1 MSSSHQSIELKQ
13 FLDALPIGVAVV
25 DAQENVFYI
34 NQKAQQ
40 LLGKD
45 IVAEML
51 TDTNQEIYP
60 VYVAG
65 THRRY
70 PSENQP
76 SIRALRGES
85 THVDDME
92 IHQPNAVIP
101 IEVWATPMTDNL
113 QQVTHA
119 VIVLQDITERR
130 RLEANRQQD
139 IAELSL
145 LNKQL
150 EQYSQT
156 LEQKVI
162 ERTEELEKK
171 TAEAILANQA
181 KSQFI
186 AAASHDLRQP
196 MQALSLFIEA
206 LNYQVTE
213 PQARYLIEK
222 AKQSVEMMSSLF
234 DSLLDISR
242 LEAGAIQPELKNFAL
257 QTLLQYLYHEF
268 LPQANTRNLDFQV
281 MPCTI
286 YIHSDPLLLERILR
300 NLLANSF
307 KFTTQGQI
315 TVGYT
320 VRKEA
325 VDIFVKDTGIGI
337 PTALQQTIFQE
348 FYQIKSNVSREK
360 GLGLGLSIVKRLS
373 ELLRH
378 PLRLES
384 VEGDGTTF
392 TLTVP
397 LGYCHET
404 LRTETVLAP
413 EITITSARVLV
424 IDDDALVRKA
434 LEKLMIHWGYEVM
447 TARSGE
453 DALLQLQQT
462 QYLPD
467 IIVSDFHLQTEQT
480 GLDAIRE
487 IQKQLQRPIP
497 SVLITGDTTSESFE
511 QLQSCGYKWLRKP
524 ISPASLR
531 KIMSYHLRK

>member
-1 MSSSHQSIELKQ
+1 MSSNNQSIELKQ

-45 IVAEML
+45 IVAEMVV
-51 TDTNQEIYP
+51 DKNQEIYP

-101 IEVWATPMTDNL
+101 IEVWATPITDSQ

-130 RLEANRQQD
+130 YLEANRQQYT
-139 IAELSL
+139 AELSL

-171 TAEAILANQA
+171 TAEAVLANQA

-206 LNYQVTE
+206 LNYQVAE

-222 AKQSVEMMSSLF
+222 AKQSIEMMSSLF

-242 LEAGAIQPELKNFAL
+242 LEAGVVQPELKNFAL

-268 LPQANTRNLDFQV
+268 LPQTNTHNLNFKV
-281 MPCTI
+281 ASCAI
-286 YIHSDPLLLERILR
+286 YVYSDPLLLERIIR

-307 KFTTQGQI
+307 KFTTHGQI
-315 TVGYT
+315 EVGYT
-320 VRKEA
+320 IRKEA

-337 PTALQQTIFQE
+337 PPALQQTIFQE
-348 FYQIKSNVSREK
+348 FYQIKSNQSREK

-384 VEGDGTTF
+384 VEGGGTTV

-404 LRTETVLAP
+404 LQVETLIVP
-413 EITITSARVLV
+413 EIAETSARVLV
-424 IDDDALVRKA
+424 IDDDTLVRKA
-434 LEKLMIHWGYEVM
+434 LEKMMLHWGYEVVS
-447 TARSGE
+447 ARSGA

-467 IIVSDFHLQTEQT
+467 IIVSDYHLQTEQT
-480 GLDAIRE
+480 GLDVIRE
-487 IQKQLQRPIP
+487 IQKQLQRQIP

-511 QLQSCGYKWLRKP
+511 QLQNCGYKWLRKP
-524 ISPASLR
+524 VSPASLR
-531 KIMSYHLRK
+531 KIISYYLRK

>member
-1 MSSSHQSIELKQ
+1 MTSDNQPIELKQ

-25 DAQENVFYI
+25 DAQENVSYI

-45 IVAEML
+45 IVAEMV
-51 TDTNQEIYP
+51 TDNDLEIYP

-65 THRRY
+65 TRRRY

-92 IHQPNAVIP
+92 IHQPNVIIP
-101 IEVWATPMTDNL
+101 IEVWASPIIDNK
-113 QQVTHA
+113 QRVTHA

-130 RLEANRQQD
+130 RLEANRQQYT
-139 IAELSL
+139 AELSL

-150 EQYSQT
+150 EHYSQT

-171 TAEAILANQA
+171 TAEAIHANHA

-206 LNYQVTE
+206 LNGQVTE

-222 AKQSVEMMSSLF
+222 AKQSVEMLSSLF

-242 LEAGAIQPELKNFAL
+242 LEAGVVQPEPKNFAL

-268 LPQANTRNLDFQV
+268 LPQANNRNLEFQV
-281 MPCTI
+281 ANCTV
-286 YIHSDPLLLERILR
+286 HVRSDPLLLERILR

-307 KFTTQGQI
+307 KFTQRGRI
-315 TVGYT
+315 EVGYT
-320 VRKEA
+320 LHREV
-325 VDIFVKDTGIGI
+325 VNIFVKDTGIGI
-337 PTALQQTIFQE
+337 PAALQHAIFQE
-348 FYQIKSNVSREK
+348 FYQIKSTSSSEK

-384 VEGDGTTF
+384 AEGRGTTF

-397 LGYCHET
+397 LGYCHEI
-404 LRTETVLAP
+404 LRTEPATIS
-413 EITITSARVLV
+413 EIETTTARVLV

-434 LEKLMIHWGYEVM
+434 LKKIMIHWGYEVVS
-447 TARSGE
+447 AHSGE
-453 DALLQLQQT
+453 EALQQLQQL
-462 QYLPD
+462 QFIPD
-467 IIVSDFHLQTEQT
+467 IIVSDYHLRTEET
-480 GLDAIRE
+480 GLDVIRT
-487 IQKQLQRPIP
+487 IQAQLQRQIP
-497 SVLITGDTTSESFE
+497 SILITGDATSESFQ
-511 QLQSCGYKWLRKP
+511 QLQNCGYKWLRKP
-524 ISPASLR
+524 VSPASLR
-531 KIMSYHLRK
+531 KIITYYLRK

>member
-1 MSSSHQSIELKQ
+1 MTSDNHAIELKQ
-13 FLDALPIGVAVV
+13 FLDVLPIGVAVV

-45 IVAEML
+45 IIAEIV
-51 TDTNQEIYP
+51 TDRNQEIYP
-60 VYVAG
+60 VYVTG
-65 THRRY
+65 TRRRY

-85 THVDDME
+85 AHVDDME
-92 IHQPNAVIP
+92 IHQPDAIIP
-101 IEVWATPMTDNL
+101 IEVWANPIFDNH

-130 RLEANRQQD
+130 RSEANLQQYTL
-139 IAELSL
+139 ELSL

-171 TAEAILANQA
+171 TAEAVLANQE

-206 LNYQVTE
+206 LNGQVTE
-213 PQARYLIEK
+213 PQAHYLIEK
-222 AKQSVEMMSSLF
+222 AKQSVEMMNSLF

-242 LEAGAIQPELKNFAL
+242 LEAGVVQPEPKSFAL

-268 LPQANTRNLDFQV
+268 LPQANTRHLDFQV
-281 MPCTI
+281 THCTT
-286 YIHSDPLLLERILR
+286 YVYSDPLLLERILR

-307 KFTTQGQI
+307 KFTSQGRI
-315 TVGYT
+315 ELGYIQ
-320 VRKEA
+320 RSEA
-325 VDIFVKDTGIGI
+325 IDIFVKDTGIGI
-337 PTALQQTIFQE
+337 PMVLQQVIFQE
-348 FYQIKSNVSREK
+348 FYQVKSTNSSKK

-384 VEGDGTTF
+384 QEGEGTTV
-392 TLTVP
+392 TLTIP

-404 LRTETVLAP
+404 LRTEPVTVS
-413 EITITSARVLV
+413 EIEMTTARILV

-434 LEKLMIHWGYEVM
+434 LKKMMIHWGYDVLS
-447 TARSGE
+447 AQSGE
-453 DALLQLQQT
+453 DALQQLQQS
-462 QYLPD
+462 QYMPD
-467 IIVSDFHLQTEQT
+467 MIVSDYHLQTEQT
-480 GLDAIRE
+480 GLDAIRA
-487 IQKQLQRPIP
+487 IQMQLQQQIP
-497 SVLITGDTTSESFE
+497 SVLITGDTTSESFV
-511 QLQSCGYKWLRKP
+511 QLQNCGYKWLRKP
-524 ISPASLR
+524 VSPASLR
-531 KIMSYHLRK
+531 KIISYYLRK